1 MSQYRPWVIALLP
14 LLLLT
19 FAGRSGSVYAQQ
31 APTPPGDYGGPFM
44 ANPGAIPPEELKK
57 DFQKREEYCRTHP
70 GGCIADQHMPPPVNI
85 YSGPYAPPVPT
96 TVCHPDPNNPAKP
109 ICVQE

>member
-44 ANPGAIPPEELKK
+44 ANPGAIPPEELKRA
-57 DFQKREEYCRTHP
+57 DQIHDQHCRAHP
-70 GGCIADQHMPPPVNI
+70 GDCIPPNPPPL
-85 YSGPYAPPVPT
+85 
-96 TVCHPDPNNPAKP
+96 
-109 ICVQE
+109 